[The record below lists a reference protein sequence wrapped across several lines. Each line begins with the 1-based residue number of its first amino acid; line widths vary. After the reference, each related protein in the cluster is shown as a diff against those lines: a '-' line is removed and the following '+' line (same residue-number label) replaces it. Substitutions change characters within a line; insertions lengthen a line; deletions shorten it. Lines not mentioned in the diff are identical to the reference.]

1 MSLPVT
7 FNELPRNSKLMF
19 TLYDDSESSKALASA
34 SLSLFTEKNTLR
46 QGLQRMELTFTSY
59 AREIVLRAL
68 NPSLMTS
75 APPPSTPSP
84 SAPPTTTTSPT
95 TTTTDLYDE
104 MFLLDKRLEAYRRG
118 WGLGHRSG
126 TTHPDSSVVVPG
138 VSHSAILRENR
149 WLNKLMLDRV
159 RAIERANL
167 AAEDVAEESLN
178 PNSFLVIQLPH
189 FKSPIVYAERPY
201 VMDSD
206 SVSKRLNETWVEET
220 EPFTGRSYFS
230 NTKTHACQW
239 AAPKGVVVRS
249 SVLED
254 LEDEE
259 EKEED
264 DAMMVARWRRRLGTY
279 DNNVNTH
286 SLTSLNQNTQNR
298 YRFDREMDRENVI
311 KIKYNKIGRRVYDPT
326 LKPNKV
332 EWESIKSIIR
342 SPKRRHELKE
352 DERVLLWRYRH
363 TLVSQPKALVKFL
376 YCVDHRY
383 AHDVDHALAL
393 LKQWEKIDVAD
404 ALLLLSNEF
413 SESNRLVR
421 HVRRFAV
428 DTLSKTASDKN
439 IVSYLLQL
447 CQALRYEPE
456 LIKAEKK
463 EDEDITKQQKEGQDD
478 VESKDDD
485 AMASPLARF
494 LISRAVKVRYGNY
507 LHWYLVAEFSAH
519 KR

>member
-1 MSLPVT
+1 MLTDVTSVPKFYTKWDPKDKTKKITAKKQSQLRDVYWNEWMSLPVT

-84 SAPPTTTTSPT
+84 SAPPTTTVP

-230 NTKTHACQW
+230 NTKHMLVNGQLPKELSC
-239 AAPKGVVVRS
+239 APVSWKIWRTR
-249 SVLED
+249 
-254 LEDEE
+254 
-259 EKEED
+259 K
-264 DAMMVARWRRRLGTY
+264 RRRRT
-279 DNNVNTH
+279 T
-286 SLTSLNQNTQNR
+286 R
-298 YRFDREMDRENVI
+298 
-311 KIKYNKIGRRVYDPT
+311 
-326 LKPNKV
+326 
-332 EWESIKSIIR
+332 
-342 SPKRRHELKE
+342 
-352 DERVLLWRYRH
+352 
-363 TLVSQPKALVKFL
+363 
-376 YCVDHRY
+376 
-383 AHDVDHALAL
+383 
-393 LKQWEKIDVAD
+393 
-404 ALLLLSNEF
+404 
-413 SESNRLVR
+413 
-421 HVRRFAV
+421 
-428 DTLSKTASDKN
+428 
-439 IVSYLLQL
+439 
-447 CQALRYEPE
+447 
-456 LIKAEKK
+456 
-463 EDEDITKQQKEGQDD
+463 
-478 VESKDDD
+478 
-485 AMASPLARF
+485 
-494 LISRAVKVRYGNY
+494 
-507 LHWYLVAEFSAH
+507 
-519 KR
+519 

>member
-1 MSLPVT
+1 MYPQVQIVAVSKLLSDVNPAYVEVYVESGGRRLYETAQRTRSVLTDVTSVPKFYTKWDPKDKTKKITAKKQSQLRDVYWNEWMSLPVT

-19 TLYDDSESSKALASA
+19 TLYDDSESSNALASA

-68 NPSLMTS
+68 NPSLFTS

-84 SAPPTTTTSPT
+84 SAPPTTATSTTATS
-95 TTTTDLYDE
+95 TTDLYDE
-104 MFLLDKRLEAYRRG
+104 MFLLDKRLEAYRIG

-149 WLNKLMLDRV
+149 WLNNLMLDRV

-167 AAEDVAEESLN
+167 AAEDVVEESLN

-264 DAMMVARWRRRLGTY
+264 DAMMVARWRRRLGMY
-279 DNNVNTH
+279 LHKNVQH
-286 SLTSLNQNTQNR
+286 SLT
-298 YRFDREMDRENVI
+298 
-311 KIKYNKIGRRVYDPT
+311 
-326 LKPNKV
+326 
-332 EWESIKSIIR
+332 
-342 SPKRRHELKE
+342 H
-352 DERVLLWRYRH
+352 
-363 TLVSQPKALVKFL
+363 
-376 YCVDHRY
+376 
-383 AHDVDHALAL
+383 
-393 LKQWEKIDVAD
+393 
-404 ALLLLSNEF
+404 
-413 SESNRLVR
+413 
-421 HVRRFAV
+421 
-428 DTLSKTASDKN
+428 
-439 IVSYLLQL
+439 
-447 CQALRYEPE
+447 
-456 LIKAEKK
+456 
-463 EDEDITKQQKEGQDD
+463 
-478 VESKDDD
+478 
-485 AMASPLARF
+485 
-494 LISRAVKVRYGNY
+494 
-507 LHWYLVAEFSAH
+507 
-519 KR
+519 

>member
-1 MSLPVT
+1 MSKLLSDVNPAYVEVYVESGGRRLYDTAQRTRSVLTDVTSVPKFYTKWDSKDKVKNITSKRQCQLRDVYWNEWMSLPVK
-7 FNELPRNSKLMF
+7 FNELPRNAQLKFM
-19 TLYDDSESSKALASA
+19 LYDDSEASNALASA
-34 SLSLFTEKNTLR
+34 SLFLFSENNTLR
-46 QGLQRMELTFTSY
+46 QGLQRMELKLTSY
-59 AREIVLRAL
+59 ARQIVLRAL
-68 NPSLMTS
+68 NPSLLTS
-75 APPPSTPSP
+75 APPPPSSLPPADPP
-84 SAPPTTTTSPT
+84 SPTTTTT
-95 TTTTDLYDE
+95 TTSNTTDLYDE

-138 VSHSAILRENR
+138 VSHSAIVRENR

-167 AAEDVAEESLN
+167 AAEDVAEETLN

-201 VMDSD
+201 VMESD
-206 SVSKRLNETWVEET
+206 SISKRLNETWVEET

-239 AAPKGVVVRS
+239 AAPKGVVVRAC

-254 LEDEE
+254 QQDQQKQEQETDD
-259 EKEED
+259 D
-264 DAMMVARWRRRLGTY
+264 DAMMVARWRRRLG
-279 DNNVNTH
+279 VV
-286 SLTSLNQNTQNR
+286 
-298 YRFDREMDRENVI
+298 FDPETDRDEPI
-311 KIKYNKIGRRVYDPT
+311 KIKYNKIGRSVYDPT

-332 EWESIKSIIR
+332 EWENIKSIVR
-342 SPKRRHELKE
+342 SPRRRHELKE

-363 TLVSQPKALVKFL
+363 TLVSEPKALVKFL

-393 LKQWEKIDVAD
+393 LKQWEEIDVAD

-421 HVRRFAV
+421 RVRN
-428 DTLSKTASDKN
+428 SN
-439 IVSYLLQL
+439 E
-447 CQALRYEPE
+447 C
-456 LIKAEKK
+456 
-463 EDEDITKQQKEGQDD
+463 ITR
-478 VESKDDD
+478 S
-485 AMASPLARF
+485 
-494 LISRAVKVRYGNY
+494 
-507 LHWYLVAEFSAH
+507 
-519 KR
+519 